1 MGRDTLS
8 AEMMDEFMRL
18 TLRDLCFDCQVSAEY
33 VIELVEFGVLE
44 PRSGRAPSEWVF
56 AGSDLV
62 RIKKAERLRRDLDV
76 NVPGIALSLELLEE
90 VRELRRTVQELSHE
104 HRRHEDSAR

>member
-1 MGRDTLS
+1 MGKETHS

-18 TLRDLCFDCQVSAEY
+18 TLRDLCFDCHISAEY
-33 VIELVEFGVLE
+33 VIELVEFGILR
-44 PRSGRAPSEWVF
+44 PRRGRAPSEWVF

-76 NVPGIALSLELLEE
+76 NLPGVALSLDLLEE
-90 VRELRRTVQELSHE
+90 VRELRRAVEQL
-104 HRRHEDSAR
+104 RREQAQRESP